1 MRRERPERPLVT
13 ARRAV
18 AVLFLLNAVAYANV
32 VPRLPA
38 IKSELGLSN
47 TSLGAAV
54 AAVPVGAL
62 LAGPVAGWLVARFG
76 SGRLAVGCG
85 VAFGLVLPCFALAP
99 GWGALAAAFLVY
111 GAFDSVMDVS
121 MNAHALRVQRGW
133 RRSIINSLHGLW
145 SVGAVAGGIAGAL
158 AGAAGISLELHLA
171 VAGAFIIVIAL
182 LSQRWLLPGP
192 DPATDSTDETATTGD
207 QPGAEQSGVEHD
219 DAGERVRRRS
229 RRRLALI
236 GLIVVMAAVVEDAP
250 ASWGAILLQTEL
262 GTSVAAASLVY
273 IAFQT
278 MMTVGRLFGDRIVD
292 RFGAVAV
299 VRTGGVLT
307 AASVTAGLAVGEPAA
322 IVVGFALAGLGT
334 APLFPLAFH
343 AAGDL
348 PGVSTGNGVA
358 AVAWMGRIGFLVAP
372 PLIGLTG
379 DAVNLRAGL
388 VLVPLAGSVVALLA
402 GALASDRD
410 RAIAPAGWRFSAGGT
425 RRNGATRQ
433 RQ

>member
-76 SGRLAVGCG
+76 SARLAVGCG

-99 GWGALAAAFLVY
+99 AWSALAAAFLVY

-133 RRSIINSLHGLW
+133 KRSIINSLHGLW
-145 SVGAVAGGIAGAL
+145 SVGAVAGGLAGAM

-171 VAGAFIIVIAL
+171 VAGAVIIVVAL
-182 LSQRWLLPGP
+182 LSRRWLLPGP
-192 DPATDSTDETATTGD
+192 DPATDDTGATTTTVNP
-207 QPGAEQSGVEHD
+207 PGADHAGAG
-219 DAGERVRRRS
+219 AGEQARRRS

-262 GTSVAAASLVY
+262 GTSVAVASLVY
-273 IAFQT
+273 LAFQT

-299 VRTGGVLT
+299 VRAGGVLT
-307 AASVTAGLAVGEPAA
+307 ATSVTAGIAVGEPAA

-372 PLIGLTG
+372 PLIGVIG

-388 VLVPLAGSVVALLA
+388 VLVPVAGAVIALLA
-402 GALASDRD
+402 GALASDRV
-410 RAIAPAGWRFSAGGT
+410 IASAG
-425 RRNGATRQ
+425 
-433 RQ
+433 

>member
-76 SGRLAVGCG
+76 SARLAVGCG

-99 GWGALAAAFLVY
+99 AWSALAAAFLVY

-133 RRSIINSLHGLW
+133 KRSIINSLHGLW
-145 SVGAVAGGIAGAL
+145 SVGAVVGGLAGAM

-171 VAGAFIIVIAL
+171 VAGAVIIVVAL
-182 LSQRWLLPGP
+182 LSRRWLLPGP
-192 DPATDSTDETATTGD
+192 DPATDDTGATTTTVNP
-207 QPGAEQSGVEHD
+207 PGADHAGAGAREQ
-219 DAGERVRRRS
+219 ARRRS

-262 GTSVAAASLVY
+262 GTSVAVASLVY
-273 IAFQT
+273 LAFQT

-299 VRTGGVLT
+299 VRAGGVLT
-307 AASVTAGLAVGEPAA
+307 ATSVTAGIAVGEPAA

-372 PLIGLTG
+372 PLIGVIG

-388 VLVPLAGSVVALLA
+388 VLVPVAGAVIALLA
-402 GALASDRD
+402 GALASDRV
-410 RAIAPAGWRFSAGGT
+410 IASAG
-425 RRNGATRQ
+425 
-433 RQ
+433 